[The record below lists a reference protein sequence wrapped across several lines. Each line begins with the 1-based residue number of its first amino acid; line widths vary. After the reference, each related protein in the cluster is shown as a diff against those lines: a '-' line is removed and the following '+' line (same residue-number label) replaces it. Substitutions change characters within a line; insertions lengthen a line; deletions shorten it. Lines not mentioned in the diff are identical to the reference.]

1 MESHV
6 CTAGVHIFDSNNTV
20 AVDKL
25 MLQDGRWKIGGWEV
39 GDWGVRGG
47 RLGGERWE
55 KGGWERVPPCPP
67 SHNII

>member
-20 AVDKL
+20 TVDKL

-39 GDWGVRGG
+39 EDWGWEVGKRWV
-47 RLGGERWE
+47 GESTSLSI
-55 KGGWERVPPCPP
+55 P
-67 SHNII
+67 S